1 MFNSLNK
8 KGGVMRTN
16 SQRQK
21 RQNQINR
28 QIAYNNYIRAA
39 TIQKQKLMQQKLMQQ
54 QQRSKQ
60 KLWRNQ
66 QNSVLEKE
74 SYFKYP
80 KKLHL
85 YWDKSPLSFLNLLTI
100 KSFNRYHKNWQ
111 IFVYTPKNKC
121 NHMSWTSHEQKK
133 KYTGKCYFN
142 ELYKIDNVEIV
153 SIDLNEIGFYSDAS
167 EVIKSDYFRYHILY
181 EKGGVWS
188 DFDIV
193 YTSSIENKLNLN
205 SDCIIF
211 ALWCEKYQYYYY
223 PVGLFLSVPKS
234 PFFKLILNS
243 CKKFYDKTN
252 YQSIGADMFAKILG
266 RDLINCEKKLKDLNC
281 NASVCTRQNIYLPIQ
296 WHEIN
301 KVYDNMTYNLSNEN
315 VGIHWFNGATV
326 SKNYINN
333 LDTRLEDFKVTCYL
347 DLLIKKYIVKEKI
360 SIVMAYFNRKDQL
373 EMTLE
378 SIKKSKYPNKEII
391 IVDDNS
397 RQDQRVELFIDNY
410 RNDLDIK
417 VITIEEKE
425 KTWVNPCIPYN
436 IGIKEA
442 SGEIIVLQNPEVM
455 HVGDCLTFVNDNL
468 EEKDWISFN
477 CYGSHNFQFNKQI
490 EKKTE
495 SEKFTDIYNLTFNIG
510 GNSVKR
516 ENVGGWLN
524 HYEKHF
530 VGYHYLAAIYKSD
543 IYDYLDGG
551 FNEKFKHGIGADD
564 DELIKRLIFNKF
576 NFKIHKF
583 ESENPFCIH
592 LYHEKPE
599 QVKNLDY
606 RVNLKH
612 FKESC
617 KNMKMTPENNI
628 ELAPKNEI
636 PMARRI
642 LI

>member
-8 KGGVMRTN
+8 KGGVMKTN

-39 TIQKQKLMQQKLMQQ
+39 TIKKQKLMQQ

-60 KLWRNQ
+60 KRWRNQ
-66 QNSVLEKE
+66 ENSLLEKA

-167 EVIKSDYFRYHILY
+167 EVIKSDYFRYYILY

-193 YTSSIENKLNLN
+193 YTSSIENKLNFI

-211 ALWCEKYQYYYY
+211 AHFDEKYQCYYY
-223 PVGLFLSVPKS
+223 PIGLFLSVPQS

-252 YQSIGADMFAKILG
+252 YQSIGANMFAKILG
-266 RDLINCEKKLKDLNC
+266 NNLINCEKKLKDLNC
-281 NASVCTRQNIYLPIQ
+281 NVSVCTRQNIYLPLQ
-296 WHEIN
+296 WYEIN

-347 DLLIKKYIVKEKI
+347 DSLIKKYIIKEKI
-360 SIVMAYFNRKDQL
+360 SIVMAYFNRKEQL

-425 KTWVNPCIPYN
+425 KTWVNPCIPFN

-442 SGEIIVLQNPEVM
+442 SGEIIVLQNPEVI

-477 CYGSHNFQFNKQI
+477 CYGSPNFQFNKQI
-490 EKKTE
+490 EKKNR
-495 SEKFTDIYNLTFNIG
+495 K
-510 GNSVKR
+510 
-516 ENVGGWLN
+516 
-524 HYEKHF
+524 
-530 VGYHYLAAIYKSD
+530 
-543 IYDYLDGG
+543 
-551 FNEKFKHGIGADD
+551 
-564 DELIKRLIFNKF
+564 
-576 NFKIHKF
+576 
-583 ESENPFCIH
+583 
-592 LYHEKPE
+592 
-599 QVKNLDY
+599 
-606 RVNLKH
+606 
-612 FKESC
+612 
-617 KNMKMTPENNI
+617 
-628 ELAPKNEI
+628 
-636 PMARRI
+636 
-642 LI
+642 